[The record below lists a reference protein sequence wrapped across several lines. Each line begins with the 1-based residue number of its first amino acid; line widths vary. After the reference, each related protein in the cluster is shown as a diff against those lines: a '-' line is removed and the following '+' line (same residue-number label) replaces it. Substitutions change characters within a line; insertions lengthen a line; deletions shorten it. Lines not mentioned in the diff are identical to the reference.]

1 MDPIYQEQM
10 NSYSKDISKLKNLL
24 TKFDE
29 YERRAE
35 ELTKQY
41 DGLQK
46 KLVGDNLEV
55 KITGTFEGNLANSL
69 AEKIKE
75 IKNILDSATNSAK
88 ELQTG
93 IRNEKVIIKK
103 AINEKQNAYNAVEN
117 QMKGAMNSAG

>member
-24 TKFDE
+24 TKFDG

-41 DGLQK
+41 DELQK

>member
-24 TKFDE
+24 TKFDG

-35 ELTKQY
+35 ELRKQY

>member
-24 TKFDE
+24 TKFDG

-46 KLVGDNLEV
+46 RLVGDNLEV

>member
-10 NSYSKDISKLKNLL
+10 ASYSRDISKLKNLL
-24 TKFDE
+24 TKFDG

-41 DGLQK
+41 DELQK

>member
-10 NSYSKDISKLKNLL
+10 NSYSKDISKLNNLL
-24 TKFDE
+24 TTFDG

-93 IRNEKVIIKK
+93 IRNEKAIIKN

>member
-1 MDPIYQEQM
+1 MNPIYQEQM

-24 TKFDE
+24 TKFDG

-41 DGLQK
+41 DELQK

>member
-24 TKFDE
+24 TKFDG

-35 ELTKQY
+35 ELRKQY

-75 IKNILDSATNSAK
+75 IINILDSATNSAK

>member
-24 TKFDE
+24 TKVDG
-29 YERRAE
+29 YESRAE

>member
-24 TKFDE
+24 TKFDG

-69 AEKIKE
+69 AEKITE

>member
-10 NSYSKDISKLKNLL
+10 ASYSRDISKLKNLL
-24 TKFDE
+24 TKFDG

>member
-24 TKFDE
+24 TKFDG

>member
-24 TKFDE
+24 TKFDG

-93 IRNEKVIIKK
+93 IRNE
-103 AINEKQNAYNAVEN
+103 NR
-117 QMKGAMNSAG
+117 

>member
-1 MDPIYQEQM
+1 MNPIYQEQM

-24 TKFDE
+24 TKFDG